1 MCVQSV
7 INSSQT
13 APLAVLIPII
23 VAVLSHL
30 VAKLPKN
37 GAKLA
42 KISCILAS
50 YVTLFLVFLLITTTL
65 REPIKTQLFIIS
77 LPSGMIDIGLHV
89 DRLALVPAFLSSLFT
104 ALALMYNVY
113 YLSPY
118 NRAYKV
124 GWEFNRSY
132 SFILLFN
139 GAMLGTLF
147 SSNLLSLIIFWE
159 LISVCSY
166 ALISFWNEDQFCLWA
181 AVKCFIMTHVGSM
194 ALLLATIII
203 YFVTGTLEIPEIG
216 QIIPLGDPAIS
227 VIFPLLLVA
236 VLPKTVLFPL
246 HTWLPDGTVAPTS
259 ATVLFHVCGFQ
270 SGIYIII
277 RFFSDVF
284 RAQVISAPAMPLPLL
299 FGNISVW
306 SFIISLIGAITLV
319 IGALNGIVENDFKRI
334 IAYSTISQLGYIVM
348 TVGLTTPLGVTAG
361 LFHMISHALYCGLLF
376 LCAGAVIYAT
386 GRHNI
391 NEMSGLYQHMPITAI
406 CCLIGALSLSTV
418 PLLSDFASKYL
429 IFHAIINVGA
439 TFFIIIAFLGC
450 VLNVAI
456 AIRLVHSVFMHRAAK
471 SALNLP
477 IEDPPTLML
486 ASMILPSAALVV
498 FGVLPVIPLS
508 FLVIPAVKQIRLAVS
523 IVGQLG
529 LIETTFGFWN
539 PTAVATSFFALF
551 AVFIYMTFY
560 SKKVATVYRESTS
573 EETFKP
579 FLCGEDS
586 NLLDG
591 PHGYHFYHVLTNVLR
606 VDRACHVFNI
616 DRAYNALS
624 TKFSNFCAKLLHLD
638 IQQRYFA
645 AVLSFILGAIT
656 VILIAVLAG

>member
-1 MCVQSV
+1 MTDP
-7 INSSQT
+7 SQV
-13 APLAVLIPII
+13 ALLSILIPII

-42 KISCILAS
+42 KAFCILAS
-50 YVTLFLVFLLITTTL
+50 YVTLFLVFLLISTVSYG
-65 REPIKTQLFIIS
+65 PIETQLFVIS
-77 LPSGMIDIGLHV
+77 LPSGLVDVGLYV
-89 DRLALVPAFLSSLFT
+89 DYLALVPAVLSSLFT
-104 ALALMYNVY
+104 ALALTYNVY

-166 ALISFWNEDQFCLWA
+166 VLISFWNEDQFCLWA
-181 AVKCFIMTHVGSM
+181 AIKCFIMTHVGSM
-194 ALLLATIII
+194 ALLMATIII
-203 YFVTGTLEIPEIG
+203 YFVSGTLEISEIG
-216 QIIPLGDPAIS
+216 QIDQGIPLGDPATS

-284 RAQVISAPAMPLPLL
+284 YAHVISAPAMPLPLL
-299 FGNISVW
+299 FGNVSVW

-319 IGALNGIVENDFKRI
+319 IGALNGIIENDFKRI
-334 IAYSTISQLGYIVM
+334 VAYSTISQLGYIVM
-348 TVGLTTPLGVTAG
+348 AAGLTTPLGATAS

-386 GRHNI
+386 GKHDI
-391 NEMSGLYQHMPITAI
+391 NEMGGLYRHMPITAI
-406 CCLIGALSLSTV
+406 CCLIGILSLSTV

-429 IFHAIINVGA
+429 IFHATINMGA
-439 TFFIIIAFLGC
+439 TFFTIIAFLGC
-450 VLNVAI
+450 VLNAAI
-456 AIRLVHSVFMHRAAK
+456 AIRLLHSVFMQKAAK
-471 SALNLP
+471 SALNFP
-477 IEDPPTLML
+477 IKDPPTSML
-486 ASMILPSAALVV
+486 APMILASVALVV
-498 FGVLPVIPLS
+498 FGVFPVIPLS
-508 FLVIPAVKQIRLAVS
+508 SLVIPAVEQIPHGFTVDIIS
-523 IVGQLG
+523 QLE
-529 LIETTFGFWN
+529 LIKTPLGFWN
-539 PTAVATSFFALF
+539 PAAVVISMFALS
-551 AVFIYMTFY
+551 AVFICMTFY
-560 SKKVATVYRESTS
+560 SRKVAAVYRESAS

-591 PHGYHFYHVLTNVLR
+591 PHGYHFYHALTNVLR
-606 VDRACHVFNI
+606 VDDACHASNI

-624 TKFSNFCAKLLHLD
+624 TKFSNFCTKLLRLD
-638 IQQRYFA
+638 IQQRYFT
-645 AVLSFILGAIT
+645 AVLSFIVGAII

>member
-1 MCVQSV
+1 MSDP
-7 INSSQT
+7 SQV
-13 APLAVLIPII
+13 AMLAVLIPII
-23 VAVLSHL
+23 VSILSHL
-30 VAKLPKN
+30 LAKSPKN

-42 KISCILAS
+42 KTFCIFAS
-50 YVTLFLVFLLITTTL
+50 YGTLFLVFSLLL
-65 REPIKTQLFIIS
+65 AAPHGSIKTRLFSIS
-77 LPSGMIDIGLHV
+77 LPSGIVNIGLYV
-89 DRLALVPAFLSSLFT
+89 DHLALVPAFISSLFT
-104 ALALMYNVY
+104 ALALTYNVY

-124 GWEFNRSY
+124 GWKFNRSY

-166 ALISFWNEDQFCLWA
+166 VLISFWNEDQFCLLA
-181 AVKCFIMTHVGSM
+181 AIKCFIMTHVGSM
-194 ALLLATIII
+194 ALLMTTIII
-203 YFVTGTLEIPEIG
+203 YSVTGTMEISEIG
-216 QIIPLGDPAIS
+216 KIIPLGDPAIS
-227 VIFPLLLVA
+227 IIFPLLLVA

-284 RAQVISAPAMPLPLL
+284 YAHMISAPAMPLPLL
-299 FGNISVW
+299 FGNVSFW
-306 SFIISLIGAITLV
+306 SFIISLIGAVTLV
-319 IGALNGIVENDFKRI
+319 IGALNGIIENDFKRI
-334 IAYSTISQLGYIVM
+334 VAYSTISQLGYIVM
-348 TVGLTTPLGVTAG
+348 AVGLTTSLGVTAG

-386 GRHNI
+386 GKHDI
-391 NEMSGLYQHMPITAI
+391 NEMGGLYRYMPITSI
-406 CCLIGALSLSTV
+406 CCLIGTLSLSTV

-429 IFHAIINVGA
+429 IFHATVNIGA
-439 TFFIIIAFLGC
+439 IFFTIIAFLGC
-450 VLNVAI
+450 VLNGAI
-456 AIRLVHSVFMHRAAK
+456 AIRLLHSVFMQKAAK
-471 SALNLP
+471 SALNFP
-477 IEDPPTLML
+477 IKDPPMLML
-486 ASMILPSAALVV
+486 VPMILPSVALVV
-498 FGVLPVIPLS
+498 FGVLPFIPLVS
-508 FLVIPAVKQIRLAVS
+508 LVIPAVRQVGFTVD
-523 IVGQLG
+523 IVNELG
-529 LIETTFGFWN
+529 LIETPLGFWN
-539 PTAVATSFFALF
+539 PAAVAISMFTLSV
-551 AVFIYMTFY
+551 VFICMTLY
-560 SKKVATVYRESTS
+560 SGKVAVVYRESAS

-591 PHGYHFYHVLTNVLR
+591 PHGYHFYHALTNVLR
-606 VDRACHVFNI
+606 VDRACHVSNV

-624 TKFSNFCAKLLHLD
+624 TKFSKFCAKLLRLD

-645 AVLSFILGAIT
+645 AVSSFIVGAII
-656 VILIAVLAG
+656 VILIAVLVG